1 MFTHL
6 HLSSGYS
13 FKYGTA
19 QPDALVARAAE
30 NGMGAIALTDR
41 DGMAGAITFAQ
52 SCEAYGIAPILGV
65 NLSFIQKKY
74 RVTLLAQSGKL
85 PALYRL
91 ITAINRSNNENLLT
105 YEILKEYSEY
115 SSQLF
120 LMHGH
125 ESQLAQAIASRK
137 YDSALSIYN
146 STRDLF
152 AEQIIECTSHLVR
165 GDGPLST
172 PYAAR
177 ALGFARD
184 HKLPAVLTNAA
195 RMLDRADGPVADV
208 LDASRLLVPLH
219 QSHVERSNSEGYL
232 KNDTEMR
239 FVADE
244 IARMAGERNGN
255 TLFAQTESFAQMC
268 HLSPRRDIGIGGVHL
283 PESSVVG
290 AKNHAEMSA
299 QLRNRA
305 EAGLSKR
312 YSSAQSVDASIRLEE
327 ELATIRTLGFES
339 YFLTVADITDMA
351 RTMGIRVAARG
362 SGAGSL
368 VCYLLGISGVEPMSQ
383 GLLMERFCSTLR
395 GELPDIDIDVESA
408 RRLEIYDA
416 IFKKYGPERT
426 ATVAMVDTY
435 RARHA
440 IRDVGA
446 ALGISPMEIDL
457 IAKSM
462 PHIRA
467 RNIGKALENLPEL
480 KHLKL
485 DTPIMKM
492 AIELASRID
501 GLPRHLSMHPCAIVL
516 SDAKLLDVAPTLRN
530 PGDYPM
536 VYFNKDDVEAIGL
549 LKLDVLGVR
558 MQSAISYALSE
569 IERIEESP
577 IDIDLISLDDPD
589 TFDLIKSTR
598 TLGIFQVESPG
609 QRELVGKFAPSTF
622 TDLIIDISLFRP
634 GPVKSDMITPFINT
648 RHGHRSRMTLH
659 PKLDPILD
667 ETEGVVVFHEQVI
680 RLISVITGSSL
691 AESDERRRQLGSY
704 ESQQIVCDWFY
715 PAALAQGF
723 DMSVV
728 DKVWEVLRA
737 FASFGFCKAHAAA
750 FALPT
755 YQSAWL
761 KAHHTAAFIAG
772 ALTHD
777 PGMYP
782 KRLILDEARQWGIAI
797 APIDINYSDRTFRVE
812 KIDHNSAHTLKEPY
826 LAPDLPS
833 TGSSLNLPDARGYAI
848 RVALSEI
855 QGISSG
861 EIETIIQARPYLDLA
876 DFVMR
881 SGSAYPTTQALI
893 LVGAFDQLHNLSK
906 ESVEGSLNRRDLLL
920 HAQDLYK
927 LSASKKGNL
936 SSNQLT
942 LGLTPPPL
950 ESTGLPDLTQ
960 AEKIFHEVDL
970 TGMDISHHMLEF
982 YGDFLNHI
990 GAIRSSD
997 LIHQRSGATV
1007 LVAGV
1012 KVALQTP
1019 PVRSGRRVMFLTLD
1033 DGYGCNDATF
1043 FEDVQDSC
1051 AALLYSSWLFLV
1063 RGEVRRTGPRGVSIR
1078 ATKAWEL
1085 SASYNKWRNLNSY
1098 ERASGE

>member
-52 SCEAYGIAPILGV
+52 SCEAYGITPILGV

-120 LMHGH
+120 LMHGY

-255 TLFAQTESFAQMC
+255 TLLAQTESFAQMC

-290 AKNHAEMSA
+290 AKNHAEMST
-299 QLRNRA
+299 QLRDRA
-305 EAGLSKR
+305 EAGLSRR

-339 YFLTVADITDMA
+339 YFLTVADIADMA

-577 IDIDLISLDDPD
+577 IDIDLIPLDDPD

-715 PAALAQGF
+715 PTALAQGF

-812 KIDHNSAHTLKEPY
+812 KIDQNSAHTLKEPY

-848 RVALSEI
+848 RVALNEI

-861 EIETIIQARPYLDLA
+861 EIGTIIQARPYLDLA

-950 ESTGLPDLTQ
+950 ESTGLPDPTQ
-960 AEKIFHEVDL
+960 AEKVFHEVDL
-970 TGMDISHHMLEF
+970 TGMDISRHMLEF
-982 YGDFLNHI
+982 YGDFLNQI

>member
-41 DGMAGAITFAQ
+41 DGMAGAITFTQ

-91 ITAINRSNNENLLT
+91 ITAMNRSNNENLLT

-255 TLFAQTESFAQMC
+255 TLLAQTESFAQMC

>member
-52 SCEAYGIAPILGV
+52 SCEAYGITPILGV

-91 ITAINRSNNENLLT
+91 ITAMNRSNNENLLT

-290 AKNHAEMSA
+290 AKNHAEMST
-299 QLRNRA
+299 QLRDRA
-305 EAGLSKR
+305 EAGLSRR

-416 IFKKYGPERT
+416 IFQKYGPERT

-480 KHLKL
+480 KYLKL

-715 PAALAQGF
+715 PTALAQGF

-812 KIDHNSAHTLKEPY
+812 KIDKNSAHTLKEPY

-861 EIETIIQARPYLDLA
+861 EIGTIIQARPYLDLA

-960 AEKIFHEVDL
+960 AEKVFHEVDL
-970 TGMDISHHMLEF
+970 TGMDISRHMLEF
-982 YGDFLNHI
+982 YGDFLNQI

-1033 DGYGCNDATF
+1033 DGHGCNDATF

-1098 ERASGE
+1098 ERASSE

>member
-52 SCEAYGIAPILGV
+52 SCETYGIAPILGV

-290 AKNHAEMSA
+290 AKNHAEMST
-299 QLRNRA
+299 QLRDRA
-305 EAGLSKR
+305 EAGLSRR
-312 YSSAQSVDASIRLEE
+312 YSSVQSVDASIRLEE

-416 IFKKYGPERT
+416 IFQKYGPERT

-480 KHLKL
+480 KYLKL

-715 PAALAQGF
+715 PTALAQGF

-812 KIDHNSAHTLKEPY
+812 KIDKNSAHTLKEPY

-861 EIETIIQARPYLDLA
+861 EIGTIIQARPYLDLA

-960 AEKIFHEVDL
+960 AEKVFHEVDL
-970 TGMDISHHMLEF
+970 TGMDISRHMLEF
-982 YGDFLNHI
+982 YGDFLNQI

-1033 DGYGCNDATF
+1033 DGHGCNDATF

-1098 ERASGE
+1098 ERASSE

>member
-91 ITAINRSNNENLLT
+91 ITAMNRANNENLLT

-146 STRDLF
+146 STQDLF

-184 HKLPAVLTNAA
+184 HKLPAVLTNAT

-255 TLFAQTESFAQMC
+255 TLLAQTESFAQMC

-290 AKNHAEMSA
+290 AKNHTEMSA

-312 YSSAQSVDASIRLEE
+312 YSSAQSVEASIRLEE

-351 RTMGIRVAARG
+351 RAMGIRVAARG

-416 IFKKYGPERT
+416 IFKKYGAERT

-569 IERIEESP
+569 IERIEDSP
-577 IDIDLISLDDPD
+577 IDIDLIPLDDPD

-812 KIDHNSAHTLKEPY
+812 KIDHNSTHTLKDPY

-855 QGISSG
+855 QGISSS

-960 AEKIFHEVDL
+960 AEKVFHEVDL

-982 YGDFLNHI
+982 YGDFLNRI

>member
-52 SCEAYGIAPILGV
+52 SCEAYGITPILGV

-120 LMHGH
+120 LMHGY

-255 TLFAQTESFAQMC
+255 TLLAQTESFAQMC

-290 AKNHAEMSA
+290 AKNHAEMST
-299 QLRNRA
+299 QLRDRA
-305 EAGLSKR
+305 EAGLSRR

-339 YFLTVADITDMA
+339 YFLTVADIADMA

-577 IDIDLISLDDPD
+577 IDIDLIPLDDPD

-715 PAALAQGF
+715 PTALAQGF

-812 KIDHNSAHTLKEPY
+812 KIDQNSAHTLKEPY

-861 EIETIIQARPYLDLA
+861 EIGTIIQARPYLDLA

-960 AEKIFHEVDL
+960 AEKVFHEVDL
-970 TGMDISHHMLEF
+970 TGMDISRHMLEF
-982 YGDFLNHI
+982 YGDFLNQI

>member
-52 SCEAYGIAPILGV
+52 SCEAYGITPILGV

-177 ALGFARD
+177 SLGFARD

-255 TLFAQTESFAQMC
+255 TLLAQTESFAQMC

-290 AKNHAEMSA
+290 AKNHAEMST
-299 QLRNRA
+299 QLRDRA
-305 EAGLSKR
+305 EAGLSRR

-339 YFLTVADITDMA
+339 YFLTVADIADMA

-577 IDIDLISLDDPD
+577 IDIDLIPLDDPN

-715 PAALAQGF
+715 PTALAQGF

-812 KIDHNSAHTLKEPY
+812 KIDQNSAHTLKEPY

-848 RVALSEI
+848 RVALNEI

-861 EIETIIQARPYLDLA
+861 EIGTIIQARPYLDLA

-960 AEKIFHEVDL
+960 AEKVFHEVDL
-970 TGMDISHHMLEF
+970 TGMDISRHMLEF
-982 YGDFLNHI
+982 YGDFLNQI

-1098 ERASGE
+1098 ERASSE

>member
-52 SCEAYGIAPILGV
+52 SCETYGIAPILGV

-290 AKNHAEMSA
+290 AKNHAEMST
-299 QLRNRA
+299 QLRDRA
-305 EAGLSKR
+305 EAGLSRR

-416 IFKKYGPERT
+416 IFQKYGPERT

-480 KHLKL
+480 KYLKL

-715 PAALAQGF
+715 PTALAQGF

-812 KIDHNSAHTLKEPY
+812 KIDKNSAHTLKEPY

-861 EIETIIQARPYLDLA
+861 EIGTIIQARPYLDLA

-960 AEKIFHEVDL
+960 AEKVFHEVDL
-970 TGMDISHHMLEF
+970 TGMDISRHMLEF
-982 YGDFLNHI
+982 YGDFLNQI

-1033 DGYGCNDATF
+1033 DGHGCNDATF

-1098 ERASGE
+1098 ERASSE

>member
-52 SCEAYGIAPILGV
+52 SCETYGIAPILGV

-125 ESQLAQAIASRK
+125 ESQLAQTIASRK

-165 GDGPLST
+165 GDGSLST

-177 ALGFARD
+177 SLGFARD

-960 AEKIFHEVDL
+960 AEKVFHEVDL
-970 TGMDISHHMLEF
+970 TGMDISRHMLEF
-982 YGDFLNHI
+982 YGDFLNQI